1 MGCSDKELAATG
13 QLCDIETMRPPL
25 ISAVIVCLLAGL
37 AAPLVAQ
44 EKAGAA
50 AEIRSLELK
59 WTESYKQR
67 QIDILSSLLADD
79 FVITI
84 EDGSTY
90 SKPGYI
96 SHSADASVHVEVAE
110 MSDLKVRMHGDTAV
124 VTGAYHERGESNGKR
139 YEYHDRLT
147 DVWMKV
153 GGRWQVVAS
162 HYSVPMK

>member
-1 MGCSDKELAATG
+1 
-13 QLCDIETMRPPL
+13 MRPPL

-84 EDGSTY
+84 
-90 SKPGYI
+90 
-96 SHSADASVHVEVAE
+96 
-110 MSDLKVRMHGDTAV
+110 
-124 VTGAYHERGESNGKR
+124 
-139 YEYHDRLT
+139 
-147 DVWMKV
+147 
-153 GGRWQVVAS
+153 
-162 HYSVPMK
+162 